1 MDPDLS
7 EFSFGFALTS
17 ELIARHKL
25 KRAGAPVFATQLEE
39 AKPGGGWDMKLPALP
54 IYLQF
59 KRSDRMVLR
68 TAKHAAKFASMPFY
82 RMHLR
87 RSLHSQQHQLLL
99 DLENKGNHVFYA
111 APGFSTSEELSDAYV
126 KDQMTKRSLF
136 VSPSAIGK
144 LKDDKAHHV
153 AFQLPGPVFFC
164 SEPVRINPTDIDAL
178 LSNVVPEQ
186 ATSVDE
192 VDANEFFRGVADDL
206 LSVYESRESVPQQRR
221 LELQLLRE
229 RREPAEFAGLIART
243 LFDVDLLVATRA
255 DA

>member
-25 KRAGAPVFATQLEE
+25 KRAGAPVFATQLDE
-39 AKPGGGWDMKLPALP
+39 AKPGGGWDMKLPAIP
-54 IYLQF
+54 IFLQF

-68 TAKHAAKFASMPFY
+68 TAKHASRFSTMPFY

-99 DLENKGNHVFYA
+99 DLEKKGNHVFYA
-111 APGFSTSEELSDAYV
+111 APGFSTSEELSDAYIT
-126 KDQMTKRSLF
+126 DQMTRRSLF
-136 VSPSAIGK
+136 VRPAAIGK

-164 SEPVRINPTDIDAL
+164 SEPRRIDTTDIDAL
-178 LSNVVPEQ
+178 LSNVITEQ
-186 ATSVDE
+186 ASIAGKTGPS
-192 VDANEFFRGVADDL
+192 EFFRRVADDL
-206 LSVYESRESVPQQRR
+206 LSVYEAREAVPQRR
-221 LELQLLRE
+221 RQELQSLRE
-229 RREPAEFAGLIART
+229 RRAPAEFAGLIART
-243 LFDVDLLVATRA
+243 LFDVDLLVATSA